1 MLVKDDASFA
11 KGILIMQSNTAVV
24 ADEPSSSKRT
34 WRSSGSFFVI
44 LMFIGAALLFVYSL
58 WFVNT
63 HSPVEERFNQRRRPL
78 EADTAGYLI
87 LRERAGDYLRTA
99 LNVDTLDATEG
110 RRHGVAEY
118 EVEGKTVRLEVEYI
132 PDSTPTLDMVFEGFL
147 ERANGTDTAS
157 VLKRFPEARTPYY
170 FAVFSGFTYTY
181 YEFGWINGN
190 WILRASSREAG
201 QESLLKFVNGY
212 VY

>member
-1 MLVKDDASFA
+1 
-11 KGILIMQSNTAVV
+11 MQGDV
-24 ADEPSSSKRT
+24 AIIEDESPGARRSS
-34 WRSSGSFFVI
+34 RSSGSFFVI
-44 LMFIGAALLFVYSL
+44 LMLIGAALLFIYSL

-78 EADTAGYLI
+78 KADTPGYLI

-99 LNVDTLDATEG
+99 LNLGTLDATEG
-110 RRHGVAEY
+110 RRRGAAEY
-118 EVEGKTVRLEVEYI
+118 EVEGKAVRLEVEYI
-132 PDSTPTLDMVFEGFL
+132 PDATPTLEMVFEGFL
-147 ERANGTDTAS
+147 ERANGTETAS

-170 FAVFSGFTYTY
+170 FAIFSGFTYTY

-201 QESLLKFVNGY
+201 QEALLKFVNGY

>member
-1 MLVKDDASFA
+1 
-11 KGILIMQSNTAVV
+11 MQGETVV
-24 ADEPSSSKRT
+24 IEEESPPSRQA
-34 WRSSGSFFVI
+34 WRASGSLFVI
-44 LMFIGAALLFVYSL
+44 VMFIGAALLFAYSL
-58 WFVNT
+58 WFINT

-78 EADTAGYLI
+78 AADTAGYYI

-99 LNVDTLDATEG
+99 LTVDTLDATAG
-110 RRHGVAEY
+110 RRHGIAEY
-118 EVEGKTVRLEVEYI
+118 DVEGKTVRLEVEFI
-132 PDSTPTLDMVFEGFL
+132 PDATPTLDTVFSGFF
-147 ERANGTDTAS
+147 ERSGGTDTAT

-190 WILRASSREAG
+190 WILRASTQDAG
-201 QESLLKFVNGY
+201 QEALLKFANGY

>member
-1 MLVKDDASFA
+1 
-11 KGILIMQSNTAVV
+11 MQSDVV
-24 ADEPSSSKRT
+24 VLEEESPRPKAA
-34 WRSSGSFFVI
+34 WRSSGSLFVI
-44 LMFIGAALLFVYSL
+44 FMFIGAALLFAYSL

-78 EADTAGYLI
+78 AADAAGPII
-87 LRERAGDYLRTA
+87 LRERAGDYMRIA

-110 RRHGVAEY
+110 RRHGIADYDVD
-118 EVEGKTVRLEVEYI
+118 GKTVRLEVEYI
-132 PDSTPTLDMVFEGFL
+132 PDATPTLDMVFAGFF
-147 ERANGTDTAS
+147 ERSGGTDTAS

-190 WILRASSREAG
+190 WILRASTRDAG
-201 QESLLKFVNGY
+201 QEALLRFVNGY

>member
-1 MLVKDDASFA
+1 MQKGAS
-11 KGILIMQSNTAVV
+11 LMQSDV
-24 ADEPSSSKRT
+24 AMAEKTPRPRPA

-44 LMFIGAALLFVYSL
+44 LMFIGAALLFIYSL

-78 EADTAGYLI
+78 EADTPGYLI

-99 LNVDTLDATEG
+99 LNVDTLDAAEG

-118 EVEGKTVRLEVEYI
+118 NVEGKTVRLEVEYI
-132 PDSTPTLDMVFEGFL
+132 PDQTPTLDMVFAGFL
-147 ERANGTDTAS
+147 ERADGTDTGS

-201 QESLLKFVNGY
+201 QEALLRFVNGY